1 MWMPLRRKKDAPVK
15 GEALIRAYFPDPE
28 PLPPEEV
35 PDALT
40 ERLRAES
47 DVNAERKR
55 ERLHKETYG
64 LHQELEAQLK
74 MQLLM
79 QSWPP
84 ELARKYARA
93 YARHGHESHLIPP
106 PPEGCT
112 VPASFAHMFETAERA
127 TALAERE
134 RAREKA
140 HPRVRREAQIGRKT
154 RGVKVHARVRRRGA
168 RGGDANEA
176 FRRHTRRHARR
187 GPGHGDAKGT
197 GL

>member
-1 MWMPLRRKKDAPVK
+1 MPLRRKKDAPVK

-28 PLPPEEV
+28 PLPPEEL
-35 PDALT
+35 PDSLT

-47 DVNAERKR
+47 DANAKRKR
-55 ERLHKETYG
+55 ERLHKEAYG

-74 MQLLM
+74 MQLLTH
-79 QSWPP
+79 SWPL

-127 TALAERE
+127 TALAVSKGAA
-134 RAREKA
+134 RAA
-140 HPRVRREAQIGRKT
+140 ST
-154 RGVKVHARVRRRGA
+154 S
-168 RGGDANEA
+168 
-176 FRRHTRRHARR
+176 
-187 GPGHGDAKGT
+187 
-197 GL
+197 